1 MAKNTDYVDQ
11 VLISIAQQAQ
21 NSDGNPVSYLLDTI
35 FSFLHRKTDF
45 FMGEGDKPKEMVLKS
60 FEKYDSLA
68 KEQARILA
76 KKEKEE
82 EEKRKQQQM
91 KPKVEEPRVVE
102 LDENDQPINQKKQ
115 VVEDKPKK
123 VEDLPVTDG
132 DELDESERGK
142 LVPNSGNGSTGKGY
156 TWTQELGELEVSIP
170 VPEGTR
176 GKLMNV
182 IFKPSRLLVGLKGQ
196 TPIIDDELERS
207 IKTEE
212 CSWTIE
218 EGNLVVLNLAKQN
231 KMEWWSRVIKSEN
244 EISTKRVN
252 PETSKLDDL
261 DSDTRSTVEKMMFDQ
276 RQKQMG
282 LPTSDQLK
290 QQEILKKFQEQ
301 HPELDLSQA
310 KFS

>member
-261 DSDTRSTVEKMMFDQ
+261 DS
-276 RQKQMG
+276 G
-282 LPTSDQLK
+282 LFFLNLLRF
-290 QQEILKKFQEQ
+290 IG
-301 HPELDLSQA
+301 
-310 KFS
+310 